1 MQYAV
6 RQPHQFNE
14 NEICPITG
22 VKLLPPIPNPA
33 ALIDFGMTPRHLR
46 NAGVN
51 LLKREHT

>member
-46 NAGVN
+46 NDGVN